1 MSHWLGI
8 DLGNARV
15 GLAMSDPELTFA
27 YPIGNIQVRGDYF
40 QALYEVVDLIDEE
53 QISHVVIGYPLL
65 LDGTEGKSAKKARR
79 WSKALEK
86 HLLNAGMTAT
96 VELLDE
102 RLTTVS
108 AHRQLIEAGLT
119 TIKHRPNVDQQ
130 SAVLLLQAALDNAMR
145 KSESEIAGLED

>member
-8 DLGNARV
+8 DLGSARV

-27 YPIGNIQVRGDYF
+27 HPIGNIQVRGDYF
-40 QALYEVVDLIDEE
+40 QALYEVVDLIDDE

-79 WSKALEK
+79 WAKALEK

-102 RLTTVS
+102 RLT
-108 AHRQLIEAGLT
+108 
-119 TIKHRPNVDQQ
+119 
-130 SAVLLLQAALDNAMR
+130 R